1 MRGGF
6 PGTLPG
12 ALREGVEAA
21 LSRRGA
27 RSVEILGAEPVTG
40 GCIHQTA
47 RLSTNLQEKFFLKW
61 AKGPVSDVFAAEADG
76 LSALREATDL
86 TVPEVISHSGAGE
99 NPAWLLLEYVPHG
112 RPAPDYGERLG
123 GSLAALHEAQES
135 PYGWHRSNYI
145 GSLPQTN
152 TTMEDWPA
160 FWWAERLEPQL
171 ALAYDNG
178 RLHGLDQEW
187 VTLRSKLPAL
197 LAGAANDG
205 RSILHGDLWSGN
217 VYPGPEGGP
226 VLVDPAVYR
235 GHREVDLAMTELF
248 GGFPRA
254 FYTAYEDCQPLSDG
268 YEDGRRH
275 VYQLYPLLV
284 HVNLFGG
291 AYVNGVERAL
301 RRALASG

>member
-1 MRGGF
+1 
-6 PGTLPG
+6 
-12 ALREGVEAA
+12 
-21 LSRRGA
+21 
-27 RSVEILGAEPVTG
+27 VEILGAEPVTG
-40 GCIHQTA
+40 GCIHQTVC
-47 RLSTNLQEKFFLKW
+47 LSTSLQKNFFLKW

-86 TVPEVISHSGAGE
+86 TVPEVIGHSGVGE
-99 NPAWLLLEYVPHG
+99 DPAWLLLEYVPHG
-112 RPAPDYGERLG
+112 SPAPDYAERLG
-123 GSLAALHEAQES
+123 GALAELHEAHEG

-152 TTMEDWPA
+152 TTTDDWPV

-171 ALAYDNG
+171 ALAHDNG
-178 RLHGLDQEW
+178 RLPGLNQEW
-187 VTLRSKLPAL
+187 VTLESKLPAL

-217 VYPGPEGGP
+217 VYPGPDGEP

-254 FYTAYEDCQPLSDG
+254 FYTAYDDRRPLSDG
-268 YEDGRRH
+268 YEDRRRH

-291 AYVNGVERAL
+291 AYVNGAEGAL
-301 RRALASG
+301 RRALRSG